1 MHLALAKNHAATSL
15 LTLDKGM
22 LKAGKLLK
30 LPVTHGIRL

>member
-1 MHLALAKNHAATSL
+1 MHLALAKTHAATSL
-15 LTLDKGM
+15 LTLDKVM